1 MAANLLPITSDGGFT
16 SGGNI
21 NSSGD
26 PSSAPSLNDFF
37 SITSAANFA
46 IVTDNAN
53 TDQTWTFDDTGNL
66 TLPLGSI
73 VHETNIPDQ
82 SLSGSAI
89 ALKPIGG
96 TTANQQLLIYPTAAD
111 GDHIHLT
118 SGNLYATELFLGS
131 DNLYV
136 KLANT
141 GNVVINSNDGN
152 SSNAMWTFDT
162 DGNLTLP
169 GNTFAVNYANGTQVS
184 IGGGGANTGNVT
196 FSDQIVIGTGSN
208 DGSGGLYLAPGNN
221 SIANSAL
228 QYLRV
233 RGGDVVTHIHL
244 DTGNNAFY
252 DQYFGDDAKYVK
264 LELGD
269 TGNVV
274 IGTDDANGNQYSWSF
289 TSDGNLILA
298 DGNSIITSVANS
310 SLDPN
315 NANVSTMVFTPDQN
329 YTSQSLVID
338 PTGPSHI
345 HLRAPGANIDEP
357 DANIFL
363 GGEDSS
369 FEVGYYN
376 GAAPNLYIHSNN
388 NTWTFGTDG
397 NLTTP
402 SNLVIGPG
410 TGSGSRIFQYDEGL
424 EIVGEGANSVVL
436 MGWTANTSAPDSV
449 ATIAMNYP
457 SGGEGNI
464 LIAVGNNATTVNYWL
479 FDNTGNTTFPRDTGP
494 NTTDPI
500 LTITGGANPK
510 ILSEDASLAG
520 PANLEI
526 TALNTIFTGSSG
538 SAIKIYPDDGE
549 VASDGNLQIWAN
561 SGGNTEYSWT
571 FDTTGILTLP
581 QGSQITETANT
592 SVNITANANTWAFGV
607 DGNLTVPGSL
617 INDTSIVLSAPA
629 VFNICTI
636 ATAGSGYNT
645 GSSLKATTGGSGTG
659 MTVGIG
665 YGLSNQLTSVS
676 VVNPGTGYVNGDVI
690 TVSEGTG
697 GTFVITKYN
706 VLANQTNNNTV
717 QTNLTFANNTLTLPI
732 YGEIASN
739 ANMTLTTNYSNAG
752 NTSSWILDTT
762 GNLTLPDT
770 TSVLANVGIT
780 LEANDTGNI
789 TGLSVIGDSHANLYA
804 HGNITL
810 YANTGGAGSSW
821 TFDNTGNLVLPGNTF
836 AVNYAN
842 GTQVSLGGGNVT
854 WSQIEDKDGNSGPTI
869 ITLGQN
875 AGFDGQG
882 NAAIAIGKNAGQGGQ
897 GDSSITIGEDAGGN
911 TTQGANAVAIGRSA
925 GFDAQGEYAVA
936 IGQNAGYAFQGL
948 QTVAVGLNAGSN
960 TQSNLAVAIGVSA
973 GSNTQGDAAVAIGA
987 TAGFDAQGNQAVA
1000 IGTGAGETSQ
1010 GTYAVAIGS
1019 GAGANAQGNNSIIL
1033 NATGANLNQTTA
1045 NTFTVS
1051 PVRND
1056 TSNIA
1061 EVMFYNATSK
1071 EVTYG
1076 NTISIAGNANVG
1088 NLSTTTAIITTGN
1101 ITTINSGLLQNGNSN
1116 ITLTANGNVSIQA
1129 AGSNVELVV
1138 TSTGANVTGTFNA
1151 TGNITGSYLISAQA
1165 SGDEGGEISLAQP
1178 PNGNL
1183 SGGITIDAYQN
1194 TLRMFEQGGTARGL
1208 SVDIANSP
1216 AGGGTAIG
1224 YRDIPQVAAGNV
1236 TLAAT
1241 DAGKHYYSTTAGN
1254 LTLTIPLN
1262 SSVPFTTGTA
1272 ISIVVQAAGNVL
1284 VNAASGVTLYMAG
1297 NSTAANRVVGGY
1309 GMATLLKV
1317 ASDTWFI
1324 NGAGVA

>member
-1 MAANLLPITSDGGFT
+1 
-16 SGGNI
+16 
-21 NSSGD
+21 
-26 PSSAPSLNDFF
+26 
-37 SITSAANFA
+37 
-46 IVTDNAN
+46 
-53 TDQTWTFDDTGNL
+53 
-66 TLPLGSI
+66 
-73 VHETNIPDQ
+73 
-82 SLSGSAI
+82 
-89 ALKPIGG
+89 
-96 TTANQQLLIYPTAAD
+96 
-111 GDHIHLT
+111 
-118 SGNLYATELFLGS
+118 
-131 DNLYV
+131 
-136 KLANT
+136 
-141 GNVVINSNDGN
+141 
-152 SSNAMWTFDT
+152 
-162 DGNLTLP
+162 
-169 GNTFAVNYANGTQVS
+169 
-184 IGGGGANTGNVT
+184 
-196 FSDQIVIGTGSN
+196 
-208 DGSGGLYLAPGNN
+208 
-221 SIANSAL
+221 
-228 QYLRV
+228 
-233 RGGDVVTHIHL
+233 
-244 DTGNNAFY
+244 
-252 DQYFGDDAKYVK
+252 
-264 LELGD
+264 
-269 TGNVV
+269 
-274 IGTDDANGNQYSWSF
+274 
-289 TSDGNLILA
+289 
-298 DGNSIITSVANS
+298 
-310 SLDPN
+310 
-315 NANVSTMVFTPDQN
+315 
-329 YTSQSLVID
+329 
-338 PTGPSHI
+338 
-345 HLRAPGANIDEP
+345 
-357 DANIFL
+357 
-363 GGEDSS
+363 
-369 FEVGYYN
+369 
-376 GAAPNLYIHSNN
+376 
-388 NTWTFGTDG
+388 
-397 NLTTP
+397 
-402 SNLVIGPG
+402 
-410 TGSGSRIFQYDEGL
+410 
-424 EIVGEGANSVVL
+424 

-449 ATIAMNYP
+449 TTIAMNYP
-457 SGGEGNI
+457 GGGEGNV

-479 FDNTGNTTFPRDTGP
+479 FDNTGNLR
-494 NTTDPI
+494 
-500 LTITGGANPK
+500 
-510 ILSEDASLAG
+510 
-520 PANLEI
+520 
-526 TALNTIFTGSSG
+526 
-538 SAIKIYPDDGE
+538 
-549 VASDGNLQIWAN
+549 
-561 SGGNTEYSWT
+561 
-571 FDTTGILTLP
+571 
-581 QGSQITETANT
+581 
-592 SVNITANANTWAFGV
+592 
-607 DGNLTVPGSL
+607 
-617 INDTSIVLSAPA
+617 
-629 VFNICTI
+629 
-636 ATAGSGYNT
+636 
-645 GSSLKATTGGSGTG
+645 
-659 MTVGIG
+659 
-665 YGLSNQLTSVS
+665 
-676 VVNPGTGYVNGDVI
+676 
-690 TVSEGTG
+690 
-697 GTFVITKYN
+697 
-706 VLANQTNNNTV
+706 
-717 QTNLTFANNTLTLPI
+717 
-732 YGEIASN
+732 
-739 ANMTLTTNYSNAG
+739 
-752 NTSSWILDTT
+752 
-762 GNLTLPDT
+762 
-770 TSVLANVGIT
+770 
-780 LEANDTGNI
+780 
-789 TGLSVIGDSHANLYA
+789 
-804 HGNITL
+804 
-810 YANTGGAGSSW
+810 
-821 TFDNTGNLVLPGNTF
+821 LPGNTF

-854 WSQIEDKDGNSGPTI
+854 WSQIDDKSGNGGPTI
-869 ITLGQN
+869 IALGQN

-987 TAGFDAQGNQAVA
+987 SAGFDAQGNQAVA
-1000 IGTGAGETSQ
+1000 IGTSAGQTSQ

-1088 NLSTTTAIITTGN
+1088 NLNTTTAIITTGN

-1138 TSTGANVTGTFNA
+1138 TSTGANVTGTLNATGNITGNFFIGNGSQLTSVTAVNANVSLVSNNQEYSPLLATNTTGNLPFKASGGISWNPSTYGLTAGKILLGTGIGAQGVTGTYAFGANTAWKVQSQNGTNTDAQGQEIGRFGSEYTSGATTFWDSYTSYYQGSGASSGWMILNAAGNSVANVTGTGIAVTGTLSANGNVTVGNLIGPHANGNSNVNIATANGNVTITAVGNTTMTVTGTGANITGTLNA

-1309 GMATLLKV
+1309 GMATLMKV